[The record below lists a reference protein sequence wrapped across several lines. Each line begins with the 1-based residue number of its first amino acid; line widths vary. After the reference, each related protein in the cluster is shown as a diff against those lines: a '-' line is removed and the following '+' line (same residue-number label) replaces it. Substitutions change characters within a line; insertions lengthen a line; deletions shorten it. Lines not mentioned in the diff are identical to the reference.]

1 MQHLFYYL
9 FSLTELGDIITKI
22 GGQVIDVEADL
33 FQALEDLKPGDT
45 VEVTVN
51 RVVAVNDELQM
62 KEVVLRI
69 ELQASTQIEKY
80 MQLYQY
86 STPAR

>member
-1 MQHLFYYL
+1 M
-9 FSLTELGDIITKI
+9 
-22 GGQVIDVEADL
+22 IDVEADL
-33 FQALEDLKPGDT
+33 FQALDDLKPGDT

-62 KEVVLRI
+62 REVVLRI
-69 ELQASTQIEKY
+69 VLQASTQAEKA

-86 STPAR
+86 PIPSQ